1 MSVLSPPTLNTMI
14 SLLSQISTLSLTLS
28 PSPQPRVDVLQW
40 PCPSSRG
47 PRDSG
52 RLLSQSACWSPR
64 SRCQQGW
71 LPLEFLGKDLS
82 QALLASGGCWQF
94 LGLLGLSVCALLS
107 LSKFPSFIKT
117 PVMLDQSHLPQPDL
131 TLTPYVCNDRISK
144 GHLVRYWESELWHV
158 SC

>member
-1 MSVLSPPTLNTMI
+1 MSVLSPPTLNTMV
-14 SLLSQISTLSLTLS
+14 SVLSQIPTLSLTLS
-28 PSPQPRVDVLQW
+28 PSPQPRVHVLRW

-47 PRDSG
+47 PRNSG

-71 LPLEFLGKDLS
+71 LPLKFLGKDLS

-94 LGLLGLSVCALLS
+94 LGLLSLSVCALLS

-144 GHLVRYWESELWHV
+144 GHLVRYWESEL
-158 SC
+158 